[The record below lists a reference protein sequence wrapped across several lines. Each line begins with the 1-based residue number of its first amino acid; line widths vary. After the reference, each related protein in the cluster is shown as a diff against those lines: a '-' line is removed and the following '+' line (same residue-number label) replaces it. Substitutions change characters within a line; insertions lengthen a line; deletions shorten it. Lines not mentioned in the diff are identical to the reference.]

1 MTELKPCP
9 FCGSDPVRSDCIGC
23 GYIQISCPE
32 CCANITLTIKW
43 SDSIR
48 EEENE
53 LIRRWNNRQ
62 PQ

>member
-43 SDSIR
+43 GDSIR